1 MERMKLYEQLVNMNG
16 IAGHER
22 QVRNF
27 VRNELEKVSDEI
39 IQDKLGS
46 VFGVSK
52 GDGPVIMIAGHMDEV
67 GAMVSK
73 ITDEGFIKMIA
84 IGGLDPKVMYSQNV
98 NVVINDNKVIKGV
111 IGAIPPHLTRGTTE
125 KELTFDDLLLD
136 VGASSLAE
144 AEAMGIRLG
153 QQIVPVNNYYVMEN
167 GNRIVSKAWDDRF
180 GVGMAIEKLVVSR
193 KRFLI
198 FLFVFIWP

>member
-27 VRNELEKVSDEI
+27 VRAELEKVSDEI
-39 IQDKLGS
+39 VQDKLGS

-52 GDGPVIMIAGHMDEV
+52 GDGTVIMIAGHMDEV
-67 GAMVSK
+67 GGMVSK
-73 ITDEGFIKMIA
+73 ITPEGCIRMIR
-84 IGGLDPKVMYSQNV
+84 IGGLDTKVMYSQNV
-98 NVVINDNKVIKGV
+98 NIVINDEKTIKGV

-125 KELTFDDLLLD
+125 PTLTFDDLLLD
-136 VGASSLAE
+136 IGASSKEE
-144 AEAMGIRLG
+144 AEAMGVKLG

-167 GNRIVSKAWDDRF
+167 GNRIVSKAW
-180 GVGMAIEKLVVSR
+180 
-193 KRFLI
+193 
-198 FLFVFIWP
+198 